1 MKAKLESVV
10 AAGSMERKWKN
21 LQCCH
26 LSNISKLFYEE
37 QEDLMMKVQEQQERT
52 GILSTIYYSANDIA
66 QMLGI
71 SKSGAYSIIRKLNSE
86 LESRG
91 FIVIQGKVSKAY
103 FEEKWYGLKA

>member
-1 MKAKLESVV
+1 CDKKNPIFMRGLAFRKRLMK
-10 AAGSMERKWKN
+10 
-21 LQCCH
+21 
-26 LSNISKLFYEE
+26 
-37 QEDLMMKVQEQQERT
+37 EQQERS

-71 SKSGAYSIIRKLNSE
+71 SKSGAYSIIRKLNGE

-103 FEEKWYGLKA
+103 FEEKWYGLNV

>member
-1 MKAKLESVV
+1 MLIWYIYLFKVV
-10 AAGSMERKWKN
+10 IYSNRKEVKI
-21 LQCCH
+21 
-26 LSNISKLFYEE
+26 SNRKSKKEE
-37 QEDLMMKVQEQQERT
+37 FVKMQEQQEKN
-52 GILSTIYYSANDIA
+52 GILSAIYYSANDIA

-103 FEEKWYGLKA
+103 FEEKWYGLNA

>member
-1 MKAKLESVV
+1 MMKA
-10 AAGSMERKWKN
+10 
-21 LQCCH
+21 
-26 LSNISKLFYEE
+26 
-37 QEDLMMKVQEQQERT
+37 QEQQERT

-103 FEEKWYGLKA
+103 FEEKWYGLNA